1 MADKASQIYYTD
13 NDKNIN
19 ISFHKMT
26 NWKKVTNIKTV
37 DLFHNRSTVG
47 TFIILKA
54 LFISDPSV
62 KLICKAINFIN
73 FLSIMPSLQWRILSQ
88 EAAAAARVRILE
100 NAVLKRSHEK
110 FKISILVYRFL
121 VWIWLGGQ
129 DSDSLYQHTAYA
141 LHTTHNTPHS
151 TRKNSNKADQ
161 RAFFLAV
168 CLIV

>member
-1 MADKASQIYYTD
+1 M
-13 NDKNIN
+13 
-19 ISFHKMT
+19 
-26 NWKKVTNIKTV
+26 
-37 DLFHNRSTVG
+37 G

-141 LHTTHNTPHS
+141 LHTAHNNP
-151 TRKNSNKADQ
+151 KFNQEKFKSNIKEHFTGSVWQ
-161 RAFFLAV
+161 SLSPKWLLLTV
-168 CLIV
+168 WHVQGQVG

>member
-1 MADKASQIYYTD
+1 M
-13 NDKNIN
+13 
-19 ISFHKMT
+19 
-26 NWKKVTNIKTV
+26 
-37 DLFHNRSTVG
+37 G

-88 EAAAAARVRILE
+88 EAAAARVRILE

-141 LHTTHNTPHS
+141 LHTTHNTP
-151 TRKNSNKADQ
+151 TFNQENSNQTSKSML
-161 RAFFLAV
+161 LAV
-168 CLIV
+168 CGRVKV

>member
-1 MADKASQIYYTD
+1 MADKVSKIYYTD

-73 FLSIMPSLQWRILSQ
+73 FLSIMPSPASSGGYL
-88 EAAAAARVRILE
+88 VRRLLLLLALE
-100 NAVLKRSHEK
+100 YWKTL
-110 FKISILVYRFL
+110 
-121 VWIWLGGQ
+121 
-129 DSDSLYQHTAYA
+129 
-141 LHTTHNTPHS
+141 
-151 TRKNSNKADQ
+151 
-161 RAFFLAV
+161 
-168 CLIV
+168 C

>member
-1 MADKASQIYYTD
+1 M
-13 NDKNIN
+13 
-19 ISFHKMT
+19 
-26 NWKKVTNIKTV
+26 
-37 DLFHNRSTVG
+37 G

-141 LHTTHNTPHS
+141 LHTTHNTPNS
-151 TRKNSNKADQ
+151 TRKKSTKTSDQ
-161 RAFFLAV
+161 RAFSGSVHICSLSLNCKSAWLLLTV
-168 CLIV
+168 WHVQGEVG